1 MPQHPDPI
9 IRSLR
14 SLASP
19 KNKYS
24 PRIRLEATKL
34 LLEYTRAQTV
44 AGVAKTKTMQGL
56 TSILGE
62 QLGNLVQRTASGD
75 ELTKAV

>member
-44 AGVAKTKTMQGL
+44 AGVSKTKTIQDL

-62 QLGNLVQRTASGD
+62 QLGNLLPKTAAAD